1 MVIIV
6 MGASGA
12 GKSTVGKALA
22 TELGWLFVDSD
33 AGRASL
39 GDLRAVMM
47 RAMDRRE
54 HVVIAYPALKADERD
69 ALRGDLRS
77 VRFVY
82 LKAPRALLEARA
94 ELRGRRSDAHAAL
107 HRQILE
113 LEDPGETALALDAGQ
128 GVEILVPTIRLE
140 LGL

>member
-6 MGASGA
+6 MGAPGA
-12 GKSTVGKALA
+12 GKSTLGKALA
-22 TELGWLFVDSD
+22 TDLGWLFVDSD

-39 GDLRAVMM
+39 GDLRAVMR

-69 ALRGDLRS
+69 ALRADLRP
-77 VRFVY
+77 VRFVN
-82 LKAPRALLEARA
+82 LKAPRQLLEKRLEQRGKANDAR
-94 ELRGRRSDAHAAL
+94 AAL
-107 HRQILE
+107 HRQLLE
-113 LEDPGETALALDAGQ
+113 LEDPGETAVTLDASQ
-128 GVEILVPTIRLE
+128 DVQILVPTVRRE

>member
-22 TELGWLFVDSD
+22 TDLGWMFVDSD

-47 RAMDRRE
+47 RAMNRRE
-54 HVVIAYPALKADERD
+54 HAVIAYPALRDEDRD
-69 ALRGDLRS
+69 TLRGELRP

-82 LKAPRALLEARA
+82 LKAPRQLLEARQ
-94 ELRGRRSDAHAAL
+94 ERRGTRSDAHAAL
-107 HRQILE
+107 HRQLLE
-113 LEDPGETALALDAGQ
+113 LEDPDEAALTLDASED
-128 GVEILVPTIRLE
+128 VSILVPTIRRE
-140 LGL
+140 LGV

>member
-6 MGASGA
+6 MGAPGA

-22 TELGWLFVDSD
+22 TDLGWLFVDSD

-39 GDLRAVMM
+39 GDLRAVMT

-54 HVVIAYPALKADERD
+54 HVIIAYPALKADERD
-69 ALRGDLRS
+69 SLRGDLRS

-82 LKAPRALLEARA
+82 LKAPRPLLEAR
-94 ELRGRRSDAHAAL
+94 EERRGKPRDAHAAL
-107 HRQILE
+107 HRQLLE
-113 LEDPGETALALDAGQ
+113 LEDPGESAVTVDAGQ
-128 GVEILVPTIRLE
+128 DPSILVPTIRRE